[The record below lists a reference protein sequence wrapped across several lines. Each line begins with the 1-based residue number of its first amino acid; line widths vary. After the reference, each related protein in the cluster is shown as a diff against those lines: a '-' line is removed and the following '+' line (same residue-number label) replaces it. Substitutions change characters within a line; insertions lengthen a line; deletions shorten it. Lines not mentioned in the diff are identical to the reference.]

1 MGCLEREDAVEH
13 WITEDGGGKRCSE
26 SFHLINAVDYLLLV
40 PFAEQFPIEYSKE
53 EAEENVEIGSFNSD
67 QELINNA
74 KDIQRNF
81 NI

>member
-1 MGCLEREDAVEH
+1 M
-13 WITEDGGGKRCSE
+13 
-26 SFHLINAVDYLLLV
+26 INAVDYLLLV
-40 PFAEQFPIEYSKE
+40 PFAEQFPLEYSKE